1 MNWTTGAGK
10 SINFFD
16 ITQKIK
22 SHYKNKG
29 QVIVG
34 TDSHIKMGKCTF
46 TTTIVLIGAKNQK
59 GGLYFYKI
67 EKYND
72 PDRFYNRI
80 LKEAEKSIN
89 MAMKITELCPSTNVE
104 IHIDISPEE
113 CNNRTSP
120 MAKMLVG
127 YAVGSGFACKI
138 KPESFA
144 ASVVA
149 DKHSK

>member
-1 MNWTTGAGK
+1 
-10 SINFFD
+10 
-16 ITQKIK
+16 
-22 SHYKNKG
+22 
-29 QVIVG
+29 
-34 TDSHIKMGKCTF
+34 MGKCTF
-46 TTTIVLIGAKNQK
+46 TTTIVLIGAQNQK

-138 KPESFA
+138 KPDSFA